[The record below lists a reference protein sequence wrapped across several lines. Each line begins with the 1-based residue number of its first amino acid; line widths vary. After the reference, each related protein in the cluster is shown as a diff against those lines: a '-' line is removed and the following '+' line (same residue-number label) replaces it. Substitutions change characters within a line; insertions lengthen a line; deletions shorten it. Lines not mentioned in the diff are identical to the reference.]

1 MCEELDNNAAKRIAD
16 LERQL
21 HEAKAAQIHTHHFAY
36 YGLDKASE
44 DRLKGS
50 GVIITMTVLGG
61 RELFAP
67 VMISGGLSKETI
79 EALKADLVRS
89 YNYCCELKPGK

>member
-1 MCEELDNNAAKRIAD
+1 MCEENEDMAKRIAT

-21 HEAKAAQIHTHHFAY
+21 HEAKAAQVHNHHFAY

-67 VMISGGLSKETI
+67 VMVSGGLSKETI
-79 EALKADLVRS
+79 AALKADLVRS
-89 YNYCCELKPGK
+89 YNFCCELKPGK